1 MGGIK
6 HLNEES
12 QQIEEN
18 LEKQTKEYKLEQI
31 NLSNKKAGILIIF
44 WESDFFILCYLIRID

>member
-1 MGGIK
+1 LGGIK